1 MHLYAIRQ
9 PEMDAV
15 FHLHPALVSAGDL
28 RMTLPSM
35 PAGTYRLYADIVH
48 ANGFPET
55 LTAELI
61 VPAEYAARSAG
72 GGRRL
77 GRAARAVAG

>member
-15 FHLHPALVSAGDL
+15 FHLHPAVTSDKRL

-35 PAGTYRLYADIVH
+35 PAGTYRLYGDIVH

-55 LTAELI
+55 LTAELV
-61 VPAEYAARSAG
+61 VPANTGCSSG
-72 GGRRL
+72 GGRCFRVS
-77 GRAARAVAG
+77 AAVVAG